1 MIVLDV
7 ALSSGAYGQPKISGI
22 YVAHDEAS
30 AIMLQLIQGSNGQV
44 LGTASIVALKK
55 NGKIDSS
62 QKNISG
68 IYDSGQITLSFGG
81 EFFGLFA
88 SRLAGTVEG
97 DLITLQT
104 LDDSGKSDSS
114 VFSRSSAREFNDYAN
129 RLRVRGTGISTNAA
143 LVKNVEG
150 AHAAIRESEIWK
162 QNAQREIES
171 LSAANDRYERI
182 QSKMQ
187 ILLQNAASVDSFH
200 RSNESF
206 AMYDQYIAG
215 SNLDI
220 HLNSVWQ
227 QIWTDSIEL
236 SKYFGEL
243 RKNCSVPT
251 LQLTSAGATE
261 DLIRRTHIACEEV
274 TNTQKQFEIRRK
286 DFFDKISEEQQ
297 FQKEARIKRQALL
310 GQIRKLN

>member
-1 MIVLDV
+1 
-7 ALSSGAYGQPKISGI
+7 
-22 YVAHDEAS
+22 
-30 AIMLQLIQGSNGQV
+30 
-44 LGTASIVALKK
+44 
-55 NGKIDSS
+55 
-62 QKNISG
+62 
-68 IYDSGQITLSFGG
+68 
-81 EFFGLFA
+81 
-88 SRLAGTVEG
+88 
-97 DLITLQT
+97 
-104 LDDSGKSDSS
+104 
-114 VFSRSSAREFNDYAN
+114 
-129 RLRVRGTGISTNAA
+129 
-143 LVKNVEG
+143 
-150 AHAAIRESEIWK
+150 
-162 QNAQREIES
+162 
-171 LSAANDRYERI
+171 
-182 QSKMQ
+182 MQ

-236 SKYFGEL
+236 SKYFGVL

-251 LQLTSAGATE
+251 LQLTSAGAME
-261 DLIRRTHIACEEV
+261 DLIRRTHIACEGV